1 MKSFILFLVV
11 AGSFFI
17 VAKSQEAETS
27 LSAKPDFPLMKN
39 KHEESRAWAS
49 CSAAYL
55 VYADILSA
63 DKPAT
68 AKQVKNLSNG
78 ATLASQISLFMRS
91 LDDSPTK
98 DEFAAAWEASALTRD
113 SNKEVAYTA
122 LLSEFELAPETA
134 LKELDSKLTRCAD
147 NLKHQQAYVETY
159 REMVST
165 GLLSVGE

>member
-1 MKSFILFLVV
+1 MKIFILLLVV
-11 AGSFFI
+11 TSSFLG
-17 VAKSQEAETS
+17 VAQSQEADPF
-27 LSAKPDFPLMKN
+27 LSTQVDFPLMKN
-39 KHEESRAWAS
+39 KHDESRAWAS

-55 VYADILSA
+55 VYSDILSEE
-63 DKPAT
+63 KPAT

-78 ATLASQISLFMRS
+78 AILSSQISLFMRS

-98 DEFAAAWEASALTRD
+98 EEFAAAWEASALTRD

-122 LLSEFELAPETA
+122 LLSEFELDPETA
-134 LKELDSKLTRCAD
+134 LKELDAKLTRCAD